1 MNCSTLDFK
10 QAPDVGVELEDSTA
24 VQLQQDLTV
33 ERKWLSV
40 FTQSCCVVLLD
51 THYSLFKMM
60 EANLVLTVYDTFSLL
75 EY

>member
-24 VQLQQDLTV
+24 VQLQQDLTW

-40 FTQSCCVVLLD
+40 LMQCPHGYKVPVQDDGGQLSADCV
-51 THYSLFKMM
+51 
-60 EANLVLTVYDTFSLL
+60 
-75 EY
+75 